1 MMYSRASWWSPL
13 ATAIAL
19 VIPTVGWLQA
29 TVNSLVILSIQQGVI
44 ISFEF
49 SEKIN
54 KNGGQMI
61 KLFTLANTEN
71 GILDIGINQTCN

>member
-1 MMYSRASWWSPL
+1 MITRYGEFGRKTL
-13 ATAIAL
+13 NTA
-19 VIPTVGWLQA
+19 
-29 TVNSLVILSIQQGVI
+29 QGGM